1 MNREKSKKNIKIP
14 ESSEVVILVTTS
26 SMEEAQK
33 IAHRLV
39 GEHLVA
45 CANLVSPVQ
54 SIFYWQ
60 EKVCDVKEVL
70 VICKSR
76 VALFEEILKR
86 VKELHSYTVPEIIGL
101 PIIKGSE
108 DYLRWIHEVTNKK
121 AEV

>member
-1 MNREKSKKNIKIP
+1 MNREKGKENKKVP
-14 ESSEVVILVTTS
+14 GFSEVVILITAPST
-26 SMEEAQK
+26 EEAQK
-33 IAHRLV
+33 IAHSLV

-86 VKELHSYTVPEIIGL
+86 VKELHSYTVPEIIAL

-108 DYLRWIHEVTNKK
+108 DYLRWINEVTGTK
-121 AEV
+121 